1 MNLRLVIHILSYFVL
16 VLGGT
21 MLLPLGVAAWYNEPD
36 LSTFAFTGGAL
47 VVGGFLL
54 SRLFPARG
62 EPVLKDGF
70 LIVTFSWIIFALG
83 GALPFYFSGAIP
95 SAVDAFFESM
105 SGFTTTGAS
114 ILTDI
119 ESLSH
124 SMLIWRSFIQ
134 WLGGMGIVVFSI
146 AILPLLG
153 IGGMQLF
160 KAEVPG
166 PTTAKLTPRIKQTA
180 LILWGVYSLFTLL
193 EVVLLRLGDLSWF
206 DAVNH
211 AFTTMATGGF
221 STRNQSI
228 AAFDSTYVNLV
239 IVAFM
244 LLAGINFN
252 LHIRWLTGR
261 WGWMIRESEFRFF
274 ILTVVIFTLVTA
286 VILVLS
292 RGYDP
297 GNALEHSL
305 FTTVSLLTT
314 TGYGTENFD
323 LWPHLIRFMLIG
335 LMFIGGMAGS
345 TGGGIKVVRIQV
357 MLKKARLELRRM
369 VHPEAVLPVKLGRRI
384 VSSDIVANIT
394 GFIILFIMIQTLA
407 TLIVAAFGY
416 DMVTSFSAVTASL
429 SNIGPGLA
437 GVGPTGNY
445 AFLHPVVKLLLSF
458 CMLLGR
464 LELFTVLV
472 LMTRGFWRV

>member
-1 MNLRLVIHILSYFVL
+1 MNLRLVSHILSYFIL

-21 MLLPLGVAAWYNEPD
+21 MVLPLGVAIWYGEAD
-36 LSTFAFTGGAL
+36 LNTFAYTGSAL
-47 VVGGFLL
+47 LVLGFIL
-54 SRLFPARG
+54 SRVFRSKG

-70 LIVTFSWIIFALG
+70 LIVTFAWVIFALG

-95 SAVDAFFESM
+95 SFVDAFFESM

-119 ESLSH
+119 EALSH

-166 PTTAKLTPRIKQTA
+166 PTTDKVTPRIKQTA
-180 LILWGVYSLFTLL
+180 LILWGIYSLFTLL
-193 EVVLLRLGDLSWF
+193 ETVLLWLGSMSWF

-228 AAFDSTYVNLV
+228 AAYDSTYINLV
-239 IVAFM
+239 IVFFM
-244 LLAGINFN
+244 LLAGVNFT
-252 LHIRWLTGR
+252 LHMRWLKGR
-261 WGWMIRESEFRFF
+261 FSWMTREPEFRFY
-274 ILTVVIFTLVTA
+274 IVLIALVTVLTA
-286 VILVLS
+286 GTLILVQGQDV
-292 RGYDP
+292 GY
-297 GNALEHSL
+297 AFEHSL
-305 FTTVSLLTT
+305 FTTVSLITT
-314 TGYGTENFD
+314 TGFGTADFN
-323 LWPHLIRFMLIG
+323 LWPVLIQFILIG

-345 TGGGIKVVRIQV
+345 TGGGIKVVRVQV
-357 MLKKARLELRRM
+357 LLKRARLELRRM
-369 VHPEAVLPVKLGRRI
+369 VHPNAVLPVKLGQRI
-384 VSSDIVANIT
+384 VKRDIVINIT
-394 GFIILFIMIQTLA
+394 GFIILFLMIQTLA
-407 TLIVAAFGY
+407 TLVVAAFGY
-416 DMVTSFSAVTASL
+416 DMITSFSAVTASL
-429 SNIGPGLA
+429 SNIGPGLSA
-437 GVGPTGNY
+437 VGPTANY
-445 AFLHPVVKLLLSF
+445 SWMHPVVKVVLSF

-472 LMTRGFWRV
+472 IMTRGFWRV